1 MNKPCRKNDI
11 SFDVICTRENSGGLI
26 ADMAIDDFD
35 LARWRMGSEVI
46 RTTSEGDGLVFPE
59 SVVGE

>member
-1 MNKPCRKNDI
+1 
-11 SFDVICTRENSGGLI
+11 
-26 ADMAIDDFD
+26 MAIDDFD